1 MSKTPNGEDDRN
13 RRKYPAVRQAAWT
26 LVLLTAGSAVCAAAV
41 NGILIPRQFVSGG
54 FTGLALVV
62 HYLWP
67 ALPVS
72 ALYFLFNVPLF
83 ATSWFLVGRR
93 FFVYSVVGMAV
104 FTGALAWVRV
114 PIPLTDPLLS
124 ALLAGIVMGL
134 GVGVVLRS
142 MGSTGG
148 TDILSVILFKR
159 WSVPPGTTILA
170 SNVCILAV
178 SLLFFSLET
187 VLYTLIYLYVSSQII
202 DVVVMGLSRRKAV
215 FIISGEWEAI
225 SGRVMKEIDRGLTIL
240 QGEGGYSG
248 QRRRVLYTVVSFREL
263 GLLKQ
268 IIREADPSAFVVVT
282 DTREV
287 MGNRIGNQPPW

>member
-83 ATSWFLVGRR
+83 AASWFFVGRR

-104 FTGALAWVRV
+104 FTGALAWVRI

-134 GVGVVLRS
+134 GVGVILRS

-159 WSVPPGTTILA
+159 WSVRPGTTILA
-170 SNVCILAV
+170 SNVFILAV
-178 SLLFFSLET
+178 SLVFFSLEI

-225 SGRVMKEIDRGLTIL
+225 SGRVMNEIDRGLTIL
-240 QGEGGYSG
+240 NGEGGYSG
-248 QRRRVLYTVVSFREL
+248 QRQRVLYTVVTFREL
-263 GLLKQ
+263 GLLKR
-268 IIREADPSAFVVVT
+268 IVREADPAAFVVVT